1 METDTKKALSIK
13 PIIMPIF
20 EIEDRSNKNFS
31 IYPRNR
37 FVIPLNVRLL
47 SFLLIVNQEIQHI
60 SSSFQI
66 VDEDGKN
73 SNIPVCYQ
81 FGKKKHK

>member
-20 EIEDRSNKNFS
+20 EIEDCSNKNFS

-37 FVIPLNVRLL
+37 FVIPIECKIII
-47 SFLLIVNQEIQHI
+47 FLI
-60 SSSFQI
+60 
-66 VDEDGKN
+66 
-73 SNIPVCYQ
+73 
-81 FGKKKHK
+81 